1 MRGVGLPTR
10 EIMLSTAVILCTLA
24 AVVGGQGFW
33 SLALEDLND
42 DNGHFTRPDC
52 TTYHKS
58 GLLTLAQYTLC
69 QEDSLVL
76 AAISKGLKR
85 AVYDCQREFQDE
97 KWNCT
102 AFSGKYLLGKGIETI
117 DSRES
122 AYIRTLIRAAILYDI
137 AVACRENLLPQC
149 PCYTEPPYI
158 RRLPNGTILLSGCG
172 DNLEYAKEKAKVF
185 QESVSS
191 QGVDRNLEERVQDH
205 NSLLAENIVGD
216 TVVECKCHGLSSTCL
231 VSTCVRKIKPFTVS
245 SEGVFKRY
253 QSAVKV
259 RSGVGN
265 SLKSAGRGDN
275 PTQDDLVYTQ
285 DSPDY
290 CSPNGTLNI
299 LGTRGRSCQP
309 NLIGSGSCDHLC
321 CGRGYYSAT
330 KSVSKQVC
338 KLLPLKEGKSIT
350 GFRPVCRTQYTDTL
364 EHRCS

>member
-205 NSLLAENIVGD
+205 NSLLAEN
-216 TVVECKCHGLSSTCL
+216 
-231 VSTCVRKIKPFTVS
+231 VSTCVIHFLWSCFCSVVINEFRETLHSTV
-245 SEGVFKRY
+245 
-253 QSAVKV
+253 
-259 RSGVGN
+259 
-265 SLKSAGRGDN
+265 
-275 PTQDDLVYTQ
+275 T
-285 DSPDY
+285 
-290 CSPNGTLNI
+290 NGCRDTTTVLFF
-299 LGTRGRSCQP
+299 GGRSNC
-309 NLIGSGSCDHLC
+309 S
-321 CGRGYYSAT
+321 
-330 KSVSKQVC
+330 
-338 KLLPLKEGKSIT
+338 LP
-350 GFRPVCRTQYTDTL
+350 FRHKCLP
-364 EHRCS
+364 